1 MIDYA
6 IRRFEKENRGVKI
19 KYESGLEK
27 NDYMDWLSEKIVAN
41 KSPDVFIVPSR
52 QFNMLAS
59 IGSMAKLD
67 GYIEKEGIDRK
78 IFYDGAYEA
87 GRYSENQYALPYET
101 MMMCVNTELMKKEG
115 IDLPGSSWTIEDL
128 YDICQRVSKD
138 VNNDGIV
145 DQFGIADYTWENAVF
160 AYGAKLFGND
170 GSSADFTSSKVR
182 RALTM
187 MEKLNA
193 LSGNYEP
200 GSDDFDKGKVAFL
213 PMTLAQYR
221 TYKSA
226 KLLRSVR
233 SIPKSARFRIS
244 LKIR

>member
-1 MIDYA
+1 M
-6 IRRFEKENRGVKI
+6 R
-19 KYESGLEK
+19 KY
-27 NDYMDWLSEKIVAN
+27 
-41 KSPDVFIVPSR
+41 
-52 QFNMLAS
+52 
-59 IGSMAKLD
+59 
-67 GYIEKEGIDRK
+67 
-78 IFYDGAYEA
+78 GAYE
-87 GRYSENQYALPYET
+87 
-101 MMMCVNTELMKKEG
+101 KEG

-193 LSGNYEP
+193 LSEITNP
-200 GSDDFDKGKVAFL
+200 DQMIL
-213 PMTLAQYR
+213 IR
-221 TYKSA
+221 
-226 KLLRSVR
+226 
-233 SIPKSARFRIS
+233 ARWHFCQ
-244 LKIR
+244 